1 MKILHLSDLHLGRR
15 VNDFSMIDDQ
25 EHILGKILEIA
36 EKERPRAVLI
46 SGDVYDK
53 SAPSA
58 EAVQLFDDFL
68 FELARR
74 RLEVFVLSGNHDS
87 PERIAFGSRL
97 IDQSGVHLSP
107 VYAGEIAQ
115 TVLIDEYGPVCFYML
130 PFVRQSSVRRFFPDV
145 PIESATDAVR
155 AALSGIERDPGLR
168 RVLLAHQ
175 FVTGAASSD
184 SEDLS
189 VGGSENVDASVF
201 DGFDYVALGHLHS
214 PQSVGSDRIR
224 YCGSPLKYSF
234 SEAEQQK
241 SVSVAELGAK
251 GELSVRRVP
260 IVPLRDLRSVRGTFL
275 QLTGQD
281 AVPSEDYLRVVL
293 TDEQEIP
300 DVIGKLRALYPNVMR
315 VEYDNRRTRA
325 EALLSLPGEIT
336 GKTPLEL
343 FAELYVRQNGQPMS
357 PEQEEFAASLAAAV
371 WEEDAV

>member
-1 MKILHLSDLHLGRR
+1 MKFLHLSDLHLGRR

-25 EHILGKILEIA
+25 AHILGKILEIA
-36 EKERPRAVLI
+36 DGERPRAVLI

-68 FELARR
+68 FGLARR

-87 PERIAFGSRL
+87 PERIAFASRL
-97 IDQSGVHLSP
+97 IDHSGVHLSP
-107 VYAGEIAQ
+107 VYGGELAP
-115 TVLIDEYGPVCFYML
+115 TVLLDEYGPVCFYML
-130 PFVRQSSVRRFFPDV
+130 PFLRPSSVRRFFPDS
-145 PIESATDAVR
+145 PIESCSDAVR
-155 AALSGIERDPGLR
+155 TALSCIERDPDVR
-168 RVLLAHQ
+168 SVLLAHQ

-184 SEDLS
+184 SEDVS

-234 SEAEQQK
+234 SEAEQEK
-241 SVSVAELGAK
+241 SVSVVELGAK
-251 GELSVRRVP
+251 GELSVKRVP
-260 IVPLRDLRSVRGTFL
+260 LVPLRDLRCIRGTFR
-275 QLTGQD
+275 QLTGEG
-281 AVPSEDYLRVVL
+281 AVPSEDYLRIIL
-293 TDEQEIP
+293 TDEQEYP
-300 DVIGKLRALYPNVMR
+300 DVIGKLRALWPNVMR

-336 GKTPLEL
+336 GKSPLEL
-343 FAELYVRQNGQPMS
+343 FAELYEKQNGQPMS
-357 PEQEEFAASLAAAV
+357 PEQEEFAAELAAAV